1 VGRIFDFRKQE
12 IPGSEGL
19 TEPAECCKT
28 FECQHPSDCQS
39 LLISMATIDD
49 DDDDDDDNNDDDGT
63 WDQQSFCS
71 CTNNKLGETSGT
83 FLYLRDKGREKIKN

>member
-1 VGRIFDFRKQE
+1 MGRIFDFRKQE

-49 DDDDDDDNNDDDGT
+49 DDGT

>member
-1 VGRIFDFRKQE
+1 
-12 IPGSEGL
+12 
-19 TEPAECCKT
+19 
-28 FECQHPSDCQS
+28 
-39 LLISMATIDD
+39 MATIDD